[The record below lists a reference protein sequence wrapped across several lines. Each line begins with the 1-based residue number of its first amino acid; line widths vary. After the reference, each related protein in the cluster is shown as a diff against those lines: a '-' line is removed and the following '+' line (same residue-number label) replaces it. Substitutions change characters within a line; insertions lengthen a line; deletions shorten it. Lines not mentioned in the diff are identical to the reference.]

1 MARARCP
8 AAAKRD
14 LKEIWK
20 FIAQENLQA
29 ADYVLDNIDSVLTML
44 GRSPLLDR
52 SRDELAA
59 GLRSFPVGNF
69 VIFYVP
75 RRGGIT
81 VVRVL
86 SGLRDLPALFE

>member
-1 MARARCP
+1 LARARAS

-20 FIAQENLQA
+20 FIAQDNLQA
-29 ADYVLDNIDSVLTML
+29 ADDVLDNIESVLAML
-44 GRSPLLDR
+44 GRFPVLGR
-52 SRDELAA
+52 SRDEIAT

-69 VIFYVP
+69 VIFYLP

-86 SGLRDLPALFE
+86 SGFRDLPALLE